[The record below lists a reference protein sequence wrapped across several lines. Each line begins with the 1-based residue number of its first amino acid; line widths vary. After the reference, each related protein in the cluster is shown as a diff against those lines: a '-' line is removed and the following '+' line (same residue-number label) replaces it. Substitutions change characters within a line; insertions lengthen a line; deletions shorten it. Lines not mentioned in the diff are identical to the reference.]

1 MQVPIVQALGLGSPM
16 THAIPTQ
23 QSLPAAA
30 AAPALITIQIPLVVL
45 ETAVEDDTTDIVLAA
60 LDEGS

>member
-23 QSLPAAA
+23 QSLPAA